1 MLWETSILKDTTNE
15 QKRSIDELCNVIKEL
30 LTRNRILEEQLIQQK
45 KDELV
50 KATKFETFIQTEL
63 RVLQKNTE
71 ILMTEI
77 ISIKNHLADHTV
89 AKTEDTITSAS
100 KNDNT
105 LKNWEFPLKPV
116 AERSTQNKTG
126 KFHWKRTSDSNAII
140 LDNDIDNEIR
150 NMISQNNLTTLTSV
164 SSSINATSL
173 LPKEDK
179 STNFKTD
186 DVPKQKKNRQPKAT
200 VKDNDIN
207 QNGINTAGEEN
218 FQIVEKKKRKRNK
231 ISVGENMDE
240 SDFVG
245 AKRKIWLFLSRVRD
259 DVTEET
265 VRNYISKQLKE
276 EGPTVDVKQVSPY
289 HKTKCNNCFI
299 IGVPLQHK
307 STVYGEKFWPN
318 GICFSRFDFHRGQHF
333 LGKTQNHDQS

>member
-1 MLWETSILKDTTNE
+1 MVSATVDPSNALKVLCSVCCNPAVRKRIFCGDCGVWSHPSCYEKKKCCDAGNGDTIIKDNKTIYDDDSELNQSIIHESVLWETSIVKDTTNE

-30 LTRNRILEEQLIQQK
+30 FTRNRTLEEQLIQQK

-50 KATKFETFIQTEL
+50 KATKFKTFIQTEL

-105 LKNWEFPLKPV
+105 LKNWEFPLKPM

-126 KFHWKRTSDSNAII
+126 KFHCKRTSDSNAII

-200 VKDNDIN
+200 VKDNDFN
-207 QNGINTAGEEN
+207 QNVINTAGEEN

-245 AKRKIWLFLSRVRD
+245 AKRKIWLFYQES
-259 DVTEET
+259 EMM
-265 VRNYISKQLKE
+265 
-276 EGPTVDVKQVSPY
+276 
-289 HKTKCNNCFI
+289 
-299 IGVPLQHK
+299 
-307 STVYGEKFWPN
+307 
-318 GICFSRFDFHRGQHF
+318 
-333 LGKTQNHDQS
+333 